1 MKIMP
6 GNIDDKLADEL
17 IQKVRQ
23 GRHVKS
29 RLLPQLQAFMD
40 SDYSYARF
48 YYGDKEYK
56 NVSTCVC
63 SVRSRIKDYGYS
75 NAIYVTSKDGIV
87 YLVKKY
93 VVEKEE
99 DI

>member
-6 GNIDDKLADEL
+6 GNIDSNLVDEL
-17 IQKVRQ
+17 AKKVRQ
-23 GRHVKS
+23 GRNIKS

-56 NVSTCVC
+56 NVGSCVA
-63 SVRSRIKDYGYS
+63 SVRSRIKAYGYS
-75 NAIYVTSKDGIV
+75 NAIYITSIDGIV
-87 YLVKKY
+87 YLVKKH
-93 VVEKEE
+93 VVEE